1 VFAVVNFKGGVGK
14 TTTAL
19 NLAAAW
25 AQHRHRVLLIDL
37 DPGATLTKTLGVPVA
52 EDNPSAP
59 TAYRLLTGKDHVS
72 LAEVIHHVAFDAGDG
87 EALALDIVPAN
98 RHLASIVFSI
108 HQDPGWGLV
117 LGNALAQPLAYDAV
131 VIDCPPE
138 GETFTYLALGAAT
151 DVVVVVQAEV
161 GAVWS
166 LSRVEACIRNMGR
179 LNPGLRGRRYVITM
193 INPRTT
199 VARTLVAELRREF
212 DGQVCDTTIQRTIK
226 LAESMMARQ
235 PILTYD
241 PGGEA
246 ADSYRRLAVEIWG
259 GAEGAR

>member
-25 AQHRHRVLLIDL
+25 VQQGYRVLLIDL
-37 DPGATLTKTLGVPVA
+37 DPGATLTKALGVPVA
-52 EDNPSAP
+52 EDDPSAP
-59 TAYRLLTGKDHVS
+59 TVYRLLTGKDKVS
-72 LAEVIHHVAFDAGDG
+72 LAEVVHHVDFVADDG
-87 EALALDIVPAN
+87 KVLTLDVVPSN
-98 RHLASIVFSI
+98 RHVASIVLSI

-117 LGNALAQPLAYDAV
+117 LGSVLAQRLPYDAV

-151 DVVVVVQAEV
+151 DAVVVIQAEA

-179 LNPGLRGRRYVITM
+179 LNPGLQRRRYVITM
-193 INPRTT
+193 INARTT
-199 VARTLVAELRREF
+199 VARTLVAELRRKF

-235 PILTYD
+235 PIVTYD
-241 PGGEA
+241 PRGEA
-246 ADSYRRLAVEIWG
+246 AESYRRLALEIWN
-259 GAEGAR
+259 GAEVAT